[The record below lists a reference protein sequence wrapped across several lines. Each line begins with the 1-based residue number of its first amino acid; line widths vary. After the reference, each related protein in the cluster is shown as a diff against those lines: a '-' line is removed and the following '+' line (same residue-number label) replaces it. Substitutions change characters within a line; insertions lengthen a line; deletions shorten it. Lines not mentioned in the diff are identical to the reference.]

1 MKRCL
6 AVVLACGLAACTSVP
21 LAREESL
28 VASEYRVD
36 ADDTLAVTVEAQPG
50 VVITDDERARC
61 TRILGERIARSTE
74 DTVADGKVRAW
85 TLAVRISRYDHGD
98 PFKRRMRAGMGS
110 MYIDSQVTLSDADG
124 KPVGEFAANRAYEW
138 GGKLGEQATIDD
150 LEVMLGDY
158 LGRAIA
164 SRSTGPAAGKDVPVE
179 KALFGPSPKRN
190 KAQQNAP
197 IR

>member
-6 AVVLACGLAACTSVP
+6 AVALTCGLAACTSVS
-21 LAREESL
+21 LTREESL

-36 ADDTLAVTVEAQPG
+36 ADDTLAVSVEAQPG
-50 VVITDDERARC
+50 VVITDEERARC
-61 TRILGERIARSTE
+61 TRILGERIARITG
-74 DTVADGKVRAW
+74 DTLADGKVRAW
-85 TLAVRISRYDHGD
+85 TLRVRISRYDHGN
-98 PFKRRMRAGMGS
+98 PFQRRMRAGMGG
-110 MYIDSQVTLSDADG
+110 MYIDSQVTLSDAEG

-138 GGKLGEQATIDD
+138 GGALGEQATIDD

-158 LGRAIA
+158 IGRAIA
-164 SRSTGPAAGKDVPVE
+164 SRSDAAPVSQDVPVE